1 MRQIISISAALL
13 TLTACTEGTR
23 QQVSPMAEQ
32 TALQARELWK
42 RIRKPIEIELTA
54 GSEQRLTEI
63 KRLGIHVDK
72 TAEMTAEEY
81 LTLTNA
87 PFTLQGTIYASE
99 APHITLPDTAATI
112 RICYPYRDFC
122 GDTIRLKAPFGEQLH
137 GEEQERRIGDAI
149 RVRMSLRSSM
159 ALLRISIES
168 DNLHDRLEQLRLSGE
183 PISTSGSYLPYRG
196 KWTDRSGTGGA
207 IDATEADCLLNN
219 GRQHDFYLIPTDSAA
234 TLSVAARVNGR
245 EYVMKTAVPPMLAG
259 SLTRLGLKLSHGTL
273 QAGSSWVETERK
285 LSIPA
290 TAKSD
295 TIKVGD
301 YLQGDGTVS
310 RHRSESSVAI
320 VIESDGHHGKAVALT
335 DSEGEFSFG
344 SRKATAG
351 RHFATVDGKRREGII
366 NPKRDESVTDAET
379 IVYKPSLKYDAGS
392 AIGYT
397 DGATLTQTLM
407 PTADEAL
414 AGEVAKHKGS
424 YIPTLGELVR
434 LYYLMQPYSRVTLPD
449 SFAPPMGIH
458 LSCSETPDNSVYTL
472 DLGSGTVTT
481 ASKTY
486 GKAKLRLFYL
496 F

>member
-1 MRQIISISAALL
+1 
-13 TLTACTEGTR
+13 
-23 QQVSPMAEQ
+23 
-32 TALQARELWK
+32 
-42 RIRKPIEIELTA
+42 
-54 GSEQRLTEI
+54 
-63 KRLGIHVDK
+63 
-72 TAEMTAEEY
+72 
-81 LTLTNA
+81 
-87 PFTLQGTIYASE
+87 
-99 APHITLPDTAATI
+99 
-112 RICYPYRDFC
+112 
-122 GDTIRLKAPFGEQLH
+122 
-137 GEEQERRIGDAI
+137 
-149 RVRMSLRSSM
+149 
-159 ALLRISIES
+159 
-168 DNLHDRLEQLRLSGE
+168 
-183 PISTSGSYLPYRG
+183 
-196 KWTDRSGTGGA
+196 
-207 IDATEADCLLNN
+207 
-219 GRQHDFYLIPTDSAA
+219 
-234 TLSVAARVNGR
+234 VNGR